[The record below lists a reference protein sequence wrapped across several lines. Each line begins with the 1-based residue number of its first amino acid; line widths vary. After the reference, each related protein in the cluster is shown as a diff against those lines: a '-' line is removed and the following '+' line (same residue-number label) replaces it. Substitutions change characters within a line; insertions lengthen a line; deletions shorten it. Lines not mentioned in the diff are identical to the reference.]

1 MEVAWPWLRQR
12 AVQWGRTRMARSGT
26 CAFGRPG
33 VAERHH
39 RGFRYGVAHRA
50 QKKPWYYEMSVIF
63 SKEARE
69 ERARRVKEEAT
80 RGRFAELNEIKENGG
95 KLFEADMDILK
106 LQDPQ
111 ALPFPDLDVWPLV
124 AAGDGASGSAL
135 PISGRLAGKV
145 TLVTVCVR
153 DIARPM
159 VNSWI
164 DAFRASF
171 PQKPAGE
178 SRLQVIPPGH
188 LARVPSR
195 AERALGFHHLCDTIA
210 ELTDMSRDRPYVSTV

>member
-1 MEVAWPWLRQR
+1 MEIAWPWLRQR

-26 CAFGRPG
+26 HAFGRPG

-95 KLFEADMDILK
+95 KLFEADME
-106 LQDPQ
+106 
-111 ALPFPDLDVWPLV
+111 PLSLTDAQV
-124 AAGDGASGSAL
+124 CARIASPS
-135 PISGRLAGKV
+135 P
-145 TLVTVCVR
+145 
-153 DIARPM
+153 
-159 VNSWI
+159 
-164 DAFRASF
+164 RASILTSHGSF
-171 PQKPAGE
+171 CVASLTPLRPQPEPFILNRA
-178 SRLQVIPPGH
+178 SY
-188 LARVPSR
+188 AR
-195 AERALGFHHLCDTIA
+195 C
-210 ELTDMSRDRPYVSTV
+210 